1 MELTPVIEQSFIQYS
16 GSVIQSRA
24 LVDVRD
30 CIKPSAR
37 QIFYSM
43 YRNKYTHDKPYEKT
57 NAPLGDATKDF
68 YIHGNSSCVGI
79 MMRAAQPFAMR
90 YPLCE
95 VKGNYGT
102 LMATENWAAERYTST
117 RLSAISANLFED
129 IQKDVISKD
138 EWRDNYADNLQYPS
152 VLPSKGFY
160 NIVNGT
166 LGIGVGMAGSIPQF
180 NLIEVNNALIYLL
193 QNPNCSFEEIYC
205 PPDFATG
212 ALLLNEKEV
221 KETLKAG
228 NKKQVEDGEGGA
240 CKLRSVIEY
249 DVSDHC
255 LVVKEIPYGVYT
267 NTICK
272 QLEAIIESEDNP
284 GIDRFND
291 LTGKEVNIKI
301 YLHKGINPD
310 KVIRYLYKNSSL
322 QYYYSI
328 NMTMLDK
335 GRFPKVFTWK
345 EALQAHID
353 HEKIV
358 YRNGFNYDLNKIKHR
373 IHILD
378 GLLICL
384 ASIDEVVR
392 VIKSSASAAAA
403 SVTLQKQFLLD
414 EEQAKAVL
422 DMKLARLANLEVKK
436 LENEKAELEAEQKR
450 IEAILNSEEL
460 FNAELIKGWQ
470 DVTKRYGDARRTKIV
485 HLAEEDENGE
495 LQDIVAEN
503 CIVVLTE
510 GNTLKRIP
518 TKNFAVQ
525 KRNGK
530 GIKNQEDITSMIIR
544 TNTLDNLMIFTNR
557 GNMYR
562 LLVDE
567 IPEGTNQSKGYPI
580 DALVSMQPEEQAQ
593 VIYSIYR
600 DTNAQYIFFVTKQG
614 IVKKT
619 ALEEYVKTKKK
630 NGISAINLRQDDS
643 LASAFLVKD
652 EDVILLTRNGYGI
665 KIASK
670 EVAATGR
677 VTMGV
682 KGITL
687 GQEDEVVC
695 ALPIRDTTDYLA
707 VFAEQGTAKKFPVKD
722 IVLQNRGG
730 RGLIY
735 SKELAAT
742 ACLISDND
750 TVLVVGNKSSICIA
764 ASEIP
769 IGARTIMG
777 NQIIKGNKV
786 IGVSKV

>member
-1 MELTPVIEQSFIQYS
+1 MDFIDIVKQSFTQYS
-16 GSVIQSRA
+16 GAVLQSRA

-30 CIKPSAR
+30 CLKPSAR
-37 QIFYSM
+37 QIFYAL
-43 YRNKYTHDKPYEKT
+43 YTDKFTSDKPYKKT
-57 NAPLGDATKDF
+57 LKAVGSLSRF
-68 YIHGNSSCVGI
+68 YIHGDSSAVGVL
-79 MMRAAQPFAMR
+79 MRGGQIFAMR
-90 YPLCE
+90 YPLVDIE
-95 VKGNYGT
+95 GNAGT
-102 LMATENWAAERYTST
+102 LLASGNWAHQRYTSS
-117 RLSAISANLFED
+117 RLSKISNYLFED
-129 IQKDVISKD
+129 IDKNTIAG
-138 EWRDNYADNLQYPS
+138 WRDNYDDTEKYPE

-166 LGIGVGMAGSIPQF
+166 TGIGIGMAGSVPQF
-180 NLIEVNNALIYLL
+180 NLTDVNNALIYLL
-193 QNPNCSFEEIYC
+193 QHPDCSFDDIYC
-205 PPDFATG
+205 APDFATG

-221 KETLKAG
+221 KESLKTG
-228 NKKQVEDGEGGA
+228 NGAA

-249 DVSDHC
+249 DISDHC

-267 NTICK
+267 NTICE
-272 QLEAIIESEDNP
+272 QLEKIIDSEDNP
-284 GIDRFND
+284 GVDRFND

-310 KVIRYLYKNSSL
+310 KVIKYLYKNTSL
-322 QYYYSI
+322 QYYYGI
-328 NMTMLDK
+328 NMTMLDD

-358 YRNGFNYDLNKIKHR
+358 YRNGFEYDLNKIKHR

-384 ASIDEVVR
+384 ASIDEVVQI
-392 VIKSSASAAAA
+392 IKGSESAAAA
-403 SVTLQKQFLLD
+403 SVTLQSKFLLD
-414 EEQAKAVL
+414 SEQAKAVL
-422 DMKLARLANLEVKK
+422 DMKLSRLANLEVKK
-436 LENEKAELEAEQKR
+436 LENEKAELEVEQKR
-450 IEAILNSEEL
+450 IETILNNEDL

-470 DVTKRYGDARRTKIV
+470 EVSKKYGDARRTKIV

-530 GIKNQEDITSMIIR
+530 GVKNQEDITSMIIR
-544 TNTLDNLMIFTNR
+544 TNTLDNLMIFTDK

-567 IPEGTNQSKGYPI
+567 IPEGTNQSRGYPI
-580 DALVSMQPEEQAQ
+580 DALVTMLPDEKAQ

-600 DTNAQYIFFVTKQG
+600 DTNAQYVFFVTKQG
-614 IVKKT
+614 LVKKT
-619 ALEEYVKTKKK
+619 SLEEYVKTKKK
-630 NGISAINLRQDDS
+630 NGISAINLRSGDS
-643 LASAFLVKD
+643 LASVFLVKD
-652 EDVILLTRNGYGI
+652 ENVILLSHNGYGI

-670 EVAATGR
+670 DVSATGR

-682 KGITL
+682 KGMTL
-687 GQEDEVVC
+687 GDGDEIVC
-695 ALPIRDTTDYLA
+695 ALPIRDDSDFLA
-707 VFAEQGTAKKFPVKD
+707 VFAEAGTAKKFPIKD
-722 IVLQNRGG
+722 IALQNRSGKG
-730 RGLIY
+730 IIY
-735 SKELAAT
+735 SKEPAAA
-742 ACLISDND
+742 ACLISDQD
-750 TVLVVGNKSSICIA
+750 TVLVVGNKSSICVVA
-764 ASEIP
+764 NDIP
-769 IGARTIMG
+769 IGQRTVMG